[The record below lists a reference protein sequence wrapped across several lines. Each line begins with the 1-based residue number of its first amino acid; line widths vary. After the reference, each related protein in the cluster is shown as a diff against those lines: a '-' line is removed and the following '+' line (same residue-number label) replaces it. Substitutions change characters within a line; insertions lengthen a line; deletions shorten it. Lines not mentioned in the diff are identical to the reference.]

1 MSGKQII
8 KNKNL
13 NTKDQTKEQGM
24 PVHENIIL
32 FVITI
37 GVVMASIDTTIVLLA
52 FPAITSA
59 LHSNFATIIW
69 VILIYILVTAI
80 LSMQL
85 GRVGD
90 IFGRSKMYNLGFAI
104 FTVASLFCGLATSAI
119 LLIVFRAVQAVG
131 GALLQSTSTAIIAD
145 TFKKGSIGR
154 AFGYTAIGWSL
165 GAVLGIILGG
175 FITTF
180 LGYQY
185 IFFINVPIGII
196 ALALGLRYIKDT
208 NRIKSRIDIPGMA
221 LLTVAITLLV
231 YGGINIAV
239 TGLNLFV
246 SLLLIIGLI
255 FLILFIFNEKKS
267 KDPTINFKSFSNKI
281 FRNSLIASFFQSMG
295 FIGATFMLIMYLQ
308 GVKGFSPFFASLLLV
323 PGYLL
328 SAIIA
333 PKMGKLSDKYG
344 ARELA
349 TIGIVLIIL
358 GIGVYLYTITFNATI
373 YLIIIGSG
381 IVGIGG
387 AMFYPANSNA
397 IMSNAEK
404 SSYGAASGLL
414 RLVSN
419 IGLVSSFVIVI
430 VAAAS
435 AIPSSLAFE
444 IFVGSSALTATE
456 AAGFVS
462 GMQVSLIVLI
472 VILLIAGIASA
483 TRGKYTP
490 QHNKPQ
496 FPQTSEPKIEMA

>member
-85 GRVGD
+85 GKVGD

-104 FTVASLFCGLATSAI
+104 FTIASLFCGLAPTAI
-119 LLIVFRAVQAVG
+119 LLIFFRAIQAVG
-131 GALLQSTSTAIIAD
+131 GALLQSTSTAILAD

-154 AFGYTAIGWSL
+154 AFGFTAIGWSL

-180 LGYQY
+180 LGYPY
-185 IFFINVPIGII
+185 IFFINVPIGIV
-196 ALALGLRYIKDT
+196 AFALGIKYIKDT
-208 NRIKSRIDIPGMA
+208 NKIKSKIDLLGMS

-239 TGLNLFV
+239 TGMSLFV
-246 SLLLIIGLI
+246 ISLLVVGLI
-255 FLILFIFNEKKS
+255 FLILFIYNEKKT
-267 KDPTINFKSFSNKI
+267 KDPTIDFKSFTNKI

-323 PGYLL
+323 PGYIL
-328 SAIIA
+328 SAMVA

-344 ARELA
+344 AREIA
-349 TIGIVLIIL
+349 TTGIALIIIGIC
-358 GIGVYLYTITFNATI
+358 VYLYTISFNASI
-373 YLIIIGSG
+373 YLIILGSG

-397 IMSNAEK
+397 LMSNAEK
-404 SSYGAASGLL
+404 SSFGAASGLL

-419 IGLVSSFVIVI
+419 IGLISSFVIVI

-444 IFVGSSALTATE
+444 IFVGSSSLNAVE
-456 AAGFVS
+456 SAGFVS

-472 VILLIAGIASA
+472 FILLIAGLASV
-483 TRGKYTP
+483 TRGK
-490 QHNKPQ
+490 HVSHSKPQ
-496 FPQTSEPKIEMA
+496 YPNITEPKIEMA